1 MPPPRRSPAPLHRQ
15 ILATAGAALGRFKG
29 RVIDVFEVVKPTD
42 LVHALHLA
50 KNGSKLSPLLA
61 NTCELDLALD
71 LNAEAAWPQGRWVR
85 QDPTFPDVIFDSEE
99 VTPTPGIEIKVW
111 FPLATEITGRF
122 KESVSRFAED
132 QTNMA
137 VLAWLPQQVIYGK
150 PVILDVWI
158 DSAKS
163 VAIARDKHYHN
174 PPDYLIIEPEDTSGR
189 TRNLRQTN
197 TTGYKFQDTPE
208 LLVQAKQVMQEL
220 GIGAEFAFTA
230 EYQRKLKELRSRFA
244 YRSDSNFS
252 KIDRIGHEGLEAFK
266 MQVLNMT
273 LCGRTINQWRTAFRN
288 VSRSD
293 SAQAAIND
301 LIGLSHQA

>member
-1 MPPPRRSPAPLHRQ
+1 LTTGGDAIRAF
-15 ILATAGAALGRFKG
+15 TGRT
-29 RVIDVFEVVKPTD
+29 IDVFEVIKPAD

-61 NTCELDLALD
+61 NTCELDLTLD
-71 LNAEAAWPQGRWVR
+71 LNAAGKWPQGRWVR
-85 QDPTFPDVIFDSEE
+85 QDPTFPDVIFDSKE

-122 KESVSRFAED
+122 KESVSRFAQD

-137 VLAWLPQQVIYGK
+137 VLAWLPEHVIYGK

-163 VAIARDKHYHN
+163 VAMARDRHYHN

-197 TTGYKFQDTPE
+197 ATGYKFQDTPE
-208 LLVQAKQVMQEL
+208 LLVQAKQAMEEL
-220 GIGAEFAFTA
+220 GIEPAFAFTV
-230 EYQRKLKELRSRFA
+230 EYQQKLKDLRGKFT
-244 YRSDSNFS
+244 YRSDTNFS
-252 KIDRIGHEGLEAFK
+252 KIDRIGHDGLEAFK
-266 MQVLNMT
+266 TQVLDMT
-273 LCGRTINQWRTAFRN
+273 VAGRTINQWKNAFKN
-288 VSRSD
+288 AARSD
-293 SAQAAIND
+293 NARAAIHD
-301 LIGLSHQA
+301 LIGLPNQE